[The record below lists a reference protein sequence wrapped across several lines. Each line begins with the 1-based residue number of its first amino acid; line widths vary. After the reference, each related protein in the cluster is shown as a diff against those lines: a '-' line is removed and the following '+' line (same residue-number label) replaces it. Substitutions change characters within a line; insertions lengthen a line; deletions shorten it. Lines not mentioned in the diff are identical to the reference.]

1 MMKRLLALLLALACL
16 FPMAHAEKVLYIQ
29 GTTSDRVHL
38 RAEPYADAA
47 SLGLYYTGTAVVQ
60 LGDAQYG
67 WIPVDVGVIEGFV
80 HQDYLSDADY
90 VPSLAP
96 VYVVSNKSSTWV
108 NLRSQPSMYSS
119 VMEQLDNGTRVT
131 VMGETADGWS
141 YVRTA
146 SGDGYMKTSMLAPAE
161 KQNQSTVSFATAEE
175 LPAKTTIVGQ
185 TREGDHIHH
194 YVADNRQDI
203 FFPAMEENPTIT
215 GEDVNF
221 DGLDD
226 LVIYTAKGSSNL
238 YCRFYVFTDGM
249 YVPAMHKGRIVELIN
264 YTLYPGRNMVLSRS
278 NDGYAG
284 ALFVMDLYRW
294 DETGTQLTPIRQAVS
309 DDLTKTEY
317 MPDTGR
323 LTTTYLD
330 ALRVEIHDFTTDE
343 YNGTLIYETE
353 TDHDQ
358 LDAAWFD
365 TIDAAFWQGL

>member
-1 MMKRLLALLLALACL
+1 MKRLFSVLLALACL

-29 GTTSDRVHL
+29 GITSDRVHL

-47 SLGLYYTGTAVVQ
+47 SLGLYYTGTAAVQ
-60 LGDAQYG
+60 LGYAQNG
-67 WIPVDVGVIEGFV
+67 WIPVDIGIIEGFV
-80 HQDYLSDADY
+80 YQDYLSNADT

-96 VYVVSNKSSTWV
+96 VHVVSNKNSTWV

-146 SGDGYMKTSMLAPAE
+146 FGDGYMKTSLLSPAE
-161 KQNQSTVSFATAEE
+161 KQNQSAVSFAGAEE
-175 LPAKTTIVGQ
+175 LPVQTTIVGQ

-194 YVADNRQDI
+194 YVADNGQDI
-203 FFPAMEENPTIT
+203 FFPAMEENPAVTRQ
-215 GEDVNF
+215 DVNF
-221 DGLDD
+221 DGHDD

-238 YCRFYVFTDGM
+238 FCRFYVFTDGV

-264 YTLYPGRNMVLSRS
+264 YRLYPGKNMVISHS
-278 NDGYAG
+278 NNGYAG
-284 ALFVMDLYRW
+284 ALFVMDMYRW
-294 DETGTQLTPIRQAVS
+294 DESGTQLIPIRQAVS
-309 DDLTKTEY
+309 DDLTQTEFSPE
-317 MPDTGR
+317 MNVI
-323 LTTTYLD
+323 TTVYLD
-330 ALRVEIHDFTTDE
+330 VLRVEIHDFTTDE
-343 YNGTLIYETE
+343 YNGTLIYERE
-353 TDHDQ
+353 TPHEK